1 MLSKEVIERLKY
13 IGMTQMPSF
22 VFTENVISCGF
33 YRMKDFDI
41 ALHEIAEETGYDY
54 NFLCDV
60 FDESDE
66 DESYIDRII
75 SISDIAC
82 EQDF

>member
-1 MLSKEVIERLKY
+1 MTKEQIARLKE

-22 VFTENVISCGF
+22 VFTENLIKDGF
-33 YRMKDFDI
+33 HRMKDFDI
-41 ALHEIAEETGYDY
+41 ALHDIAWYTGYDY
-54 NFLCDV
+54 EYLNEV
-60 FDESDE
+60 FNESDE

-82 EQDF
+82 EHDF